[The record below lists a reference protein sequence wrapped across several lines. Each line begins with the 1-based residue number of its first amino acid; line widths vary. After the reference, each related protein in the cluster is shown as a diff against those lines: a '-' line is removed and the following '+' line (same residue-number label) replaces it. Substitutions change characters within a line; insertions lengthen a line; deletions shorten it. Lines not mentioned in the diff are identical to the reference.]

1 MSYIIK
7 INPKRL
13 PVFSECPAD
22 MSIEQIQDII
32 GGSVKQR
39 APHAMLAA
47 KYPDLQ
53 IVCDMDAERMK
64 SPHNVFATI
73 LGSVCRGNIYGTAI
87 IMNEENGLL
96 RPLTAVELQDVREII
111 EELYDCTVREEK

>member
-7 INPKRL
+7 INPKCL
-13 PVFSECPAD
+13 PVFLECPAD

-32 GGSVKQR
+32 GGSVKKR
-39 APHAMLAA
+39 VPHAMLAA

-53 IVCDMDAERMK
+53 IVCDMDAERLK
-64 SPHNVFATI
+64 SPHNEFATI
-73 LGSVCRGNIYGTAI
+73 LGSVCGGNIYGTAI

-96 RPLTAVELQDVREII
+96 RPLTAAELQDVRDII
-111 EELYDCTVREEK
+111 EELYDCTVREAK

>member
-7 INPKRL
+7 INPKCL
-13 PVFSECPAD
+13 PVFSECSAD

-53 IVCDMDAERMK
+53 IVCDMDGERLK
-64 SPHNVFATI
+64 LPHNEFATI
-73 LGSVCRGNIYGTAI
+73 LGRTLGGNIYGTAI
-87 IMNEENGLL
+87 IMNTENGLL
-96 RPLTAVELQDVREII
+96 RPMTAAELQDIRDII

>member
-1 MSYIIK
+1 VSYIIK
-7 INPKRL
+7 INPKGL

-47 KYPDLQ
+47 KHPDLQ

-64 SPHNVFATI
+64 SPHNEFATI
-73 LGSVCRGNIYGTAI
+73 LGNALGGNVYGTAI
-87 IMNEENGLL
+87 IMSTENDLL
-96 RPLTAVELQDVREII
+96 RPLTAAELQDIRDII
-111 EELYDCTVREEK
+111 EELYDCSVREAK